1 MTTADMPWRVDSVV
15 PRARRALQG
24 PRATQAFTSAR
35 ALALV
40 GALAL
45 TVLTPT
51 PAAAQAPPGVKIPPQ
66 PFGQM
71 PNPPPP
77 DYAQPRYWAAL
88 PDRVDAADV
97 VPENDPFGDRQ
108 ASAPVDVFYIHPT
121 TYRDA
126 ESWNQPL
133 DDAKTNDWTDESVV
147 ARQAAVFNACCRVF
161 APRYRQVGSAGV
173 YAPPAM
179 KAADAYEFAWGDVRT
194 AFLHYMKHWNKGR
207 PFIIAGHSQ
216 GAAHTERWLNEFGKD
231 PKLARQLVAAY
242 PIGIAFAEGAVAR
255 LPGVKGVCR
264 TPSQTGCLVTWNT
277 FAVGADPKM
286 FVGSS
291 QARYVQ
297 KSGTTAGQ
305 DIVCVNPLTFDAA
318 RPVAPGSWNLGAL
331 PGRPGVG
338 LAASLAQGTP
348 LPATEAGAIGGA
360 CAGGVLTIDAA
371 PKPGYAI
378 VPLPGGMLHFN
389 DFDLFYQNIRVN
401 AVARTE
407 AFVAAQ
413 RRR

>member
-1 MTTADMPWRVDSVV
+1 V
-15 PRARRALQG
+15 PRA
-24 PRATQAFTSAR
+24 
-35 ALALV
+35 ALALLAAC
-40 GALAL
+40 AL
-45 TVLTPT
+45 V
-51 PAAAQAPPGVKIPPQ
+51 AAAAVAQSPPVPIPPK
-66 PFGQM
+66 PFGEM

-88 PDRVDAADV
+88 PDRLDAADV

-108 ASAPVDVFYIHPT
+108 SSAPVDVFYIHPT
-121 TYRDA
+121 TYRDGDF
-126 ESWNQPL
+126 WNQPL

-161 APRYRQVGSAGV
+161 APRYRQVASAGV

-179 KAADAYEFAWGDVRT
+179 KAAAAYEFAWGDVRT
-194 AFLHYMKHWNKGR
+194 AFLYYMKHWNKGR

-264 TPSQTGCLVTWNT
+264 TPSQSGCLVTWNT
-277 FAVGADPKM
+277 FAVGAEPTA
-286 FVGSS
+286 FVASS

-297 KSGTTAGQ
+297 KFGTTSGQ
-305 DIVCVNPLTFDAA
+305 EIVCVNPLTFDAT
-318 RPVAPGSWNLGAL
+318 RPAAPGAWNLGAL

-338 LAASLAQGTP
+338 LAAALAAGTP
-348 LPATEAGAIGGA
+348 LPATEAGGIGGS
-360 CAGGVLTIDAA
+360 CAGGVLTIDAM
-371 PKPGYAI
+371 PRPGYAI

-407 AFVAAQ
+407 AYLAAQ